1 MHIYLH
7 IYICIYIYR
16 YIYIQVYI
24 YIYIYICTHIL
35 YKQICMHIYIY
46 IYTYTYIFSTCILYT
61 HHIYINLFSRRFAA
75 SQFAQV
81 VRNGISLKKTVML
94 VKTLHTT
101 MTVGLILENPET
113 FFYHRPCRYDFLK
126 YHCKNQ
132 IFK

>member
-1 MHIYLH
+1 
-7 IYICIYIYR
+7 
-16 YIYIQVYI
+16 
-24 YIYIYICTHIL
+24 
-35 YKQICMHIYIY
+35 MHIYIY

-61 HHIYINLFSRRFAA
+61 HHIYINLFSHRFAA

-81 VRNGISLKKTVML
+81 VRNGISLKTVML

-132 IFK
+132 IVKIKANVEKLYLRSPFFRRTADLVLRIPALKCIHIHV